1 MVVKFPCKICLKAV
15 ANSHHAIQCDNCNIW
30 VHVKCNKINTQIYTF
45 LQKSSAVW
53 YCIKCS
59 EEIYPFLNISNKE
72 LFETNQG
79 KKHKVQSF
87 CLFEQNIDLIDTLN
101 KAMDDPDSKMM
112 TAKYYELDEIS
123 DLLSS
128 TSPNRSFFHLN
139 ISSLTFHFDELL
151 VLTAENKLNF
161 DFLGI
166 SETRLKLNRNSL
178 NPISMPGYNI
188 EHTPTESSNG
198 GTLLYIKQGIN
209 YKLRKDL
216 QIYKSKELE
225 STFIEVLEPGMP
237 RNNMIIGC
245 IYRHPSMELS
255 EFNNHFLSVLLEKIS
270 KDKKAVVLLGDFN
283 ADLLKYDHD
292 GEVAAFL
299 DAMYSKLLLPN
310 IFCNSDR

>member
-30 VHVKCNKINTQIYTF
+30 VHIKCNKINTQTYKF
-45 LQKSSAVW
+45 LQKSSAAW

-59 EEIYPFLNISNKE
+59 EEIYPFSNISNEE

-79 KKHKVQSF
+79 KNIKFKVFTQKNS
-87 CLFEQNIDLIDTLN
+87 EQNIDLIDTLN

-270 KDKKAVVLLGDFN
+270 KEKKNGSTTRRFQ
-283 ADLLKYDHD
+283 
-292 GEVAAFL
+292 
-299 DAMYSKLLLPN
+299 
-310 IFCNSDR
+310 C

>member
-1 MVVKFPCKICLKAV
+1 
-15 ANSHHAIQCDNCNIW
+15 
-30 VHVKCNKINTQIYTF
+30 
-45 LQKSSAVW
+45 
-53 YCIKCS
+53 
-59 EEIYPFLNISNKE
+59 
-72 LFETNQG
+72 
-79 KKHKVQSF
+79 
-87 CLFEQNIDLIDTLN
+87 
-101 KAMDDPDSKMM
+101 MDDPDSKMM

-245 IYRHPSMELS
+245 IYHHPSMELS

-270 KDKKAVVLLGDFN
+270 KEKK
-283 ADLLKYDHD
+283 
-292 GEVAAFL
+292 
-299 DAMYSKLLLPN
+299 
-310 IFCNSDR
+310 R